1 MAAACATDID
11 GGPGIQSRAA
21 ALVPTGRHVCSRH
34 SVCNPH
40 RVTPAR
46 LARAERQGAAPV
58 HLFFFDLPVAPIEL
72 DPGLAKPLR
81 AWHARIANAGY
92 ALIGLHAAAALVH
105 HYVLRDNA
113 LARVLPLL
121 RQRLPIAKRD

>member
-1 MAAACATDID
+1 M
-11 GGPGIQSRAA
+11 
-21 ALVPTGRHVCSRH
+21 
-34 SVCNPH
+34 
-40 RVTPAR
+40 
-46 LARAERQGAAPV
+46 
-58 HLFFFDLPVAPIEL
+58 APIEL

-121 RQRLPIAKRD
+121 RQRLPIARRD